1 MGKIWELDF
10 YSRPILDENKK
21 KVWEVLICESPLEV
35 GDDADSTFRYAQ
47 YCSSTQ
53 VNSVWLRQ
61 ALEEAMA
68 QSNQSPQKIRFFRT
82 QMNNM
87 ITKACNDLGILVA
100 PSRRTFTLNRWLSER
115 MQEVYPNHPGFQA
128 NVPNP
133 SVQMPTQAPE
143 SLPDALVGQQWA
155 FVTLEASAFE
165 EMHEWEIDFRE
176 AFPLKN
182 LAITPDTKIPG
193 LIIFSPRALPL
204 AGWLSGLDLGS
215 IKIDTNKRQVYKGN
229 ERIRLTGMEFS
240 LLELL
245 VGRSGK
251 PFSRSEILQE
261 VWGFTPAH
269 HVDTRVVDVHVS
281 RLRAKLEDDPSNPEL
296 ILTERGMGYFFRRIL
311 ESEED

>member
-1 MGKIWELDF
+1 MGGAIARTIESESRLTQGGMGKIWELDF

-68 QSNQSPQKIRFFRT
+68 QSGQSPQKIRFFRT

-100 PSRRTFTLNRWLSER
+100 PSRRTFTLNRWLDTR
-115 MQEVYPNHPGFQA
+115 MREVYPNHPGFQA

-182 LAITPDTKIPG
+182 LGITADTKIPG

-215 IKIDTNKRQVYKGN
+215 IKIDSEKD
-229 ERIRLTGMEFS
+229 RL
-240 LLELL
+240 LLETGVSDRWILANLKERALL
-245 VGRSGK
+245 TEAKGFEQAKQKAQGVHFLAVQSDPQAESFAG
-251 PFSRSEILQE
+251 FWLLQE
-261 VWGFTPAH
+261 
-269 HVDTRVVDVHVS
+269 
-281 RLRAKLEDDPSNPEL
+281 
-296 ILTERGMGYFFRRIL
+296 MGNG
-311 ESEED
+311 

>member
-165 EMHEWEIDFRE
+165 EMHEWEIDFQE
-176 AFPLKN
+176 AIPMKN
-182 LAITPDTKIPG
+182 IGITPDTKIPG

-204 AGWLSGLDLGS
+204 AGWLSGLDLAS
-215 IKIDTNKRQVYKGN
+215 IKIDREKD
-229 ERIRLTGMEFS
+229 RL
-240 LLELL
+240 LLETGVSDRWILANLKDRALL
-245 VGRSGK
+245 AEAKGFEQAKQKAQGVHFLAVQSDPQAESFAG
-251 PFSRSEILQE
+251 FWLLQE
-261 VWGFTPAH
+261 
-269 HVDTRVVDVHVS
+269 
-281 RLRAKLEDDPSNPEL
+281 
-296 ILTERGMGYFFRRIL
+296 MGNG
-311 ESEED
+311 

>member
-165 EMHEWEIDFRE
+165 EMHEWEIDFQE
-176 AFPLKN
+176 AIPMKN
-182 LAITPDTKIPG
+182 IGITPDTKIPG

-204 AGWLSGLDLGS
+204 AGWLSGLDLAS
-215 IKIDTNKRQVYKGN
+215 IKIDTEKD
-229 ERIRLTGMEFS
+229 RL
-240 LLELL
+240 LLETGVSDRWILANLKDRALL
-245 VGRSGK
+245 AEAKAFEQAKQKAQGVHFLAVQSDPQAESFAG
-251 PFSRSEILQE
+251 FWLLQE
-261 VWGFTPAH
+261 
-269 HVDTRVVDVHVS
+269 
-281 RLRAKLEDDPSNPEL
+281 
-296 ILTERGMGYFFRRIL
+296 MGNG
-311 ESEED
+311 

>member
-1 MGKIWELDF
+1 MGGAIARTIESESRLTQGGMGKIWELDF

-165 EMHEWEIDFRE
+165 EMHEWEIDFQE
-176 AFPLKN
+176 AIPMKN
-182 LAITPDTKIPG
+182 IGITPDTKIPG

-204 AGWLSGLDLGS
+204 AGWLSGLDLAS
-215 IKIDTNKRQVYKGN
+215 IKIDREKD
-229 ERIRLTGMEFS
+229 RL
-240 LLELL
+240 LLETGVSDRWILANLKDRALL
-245 VGRSGK
+245 AEAKGFEQAKQKAQGVHFLAVQSDPQAESFAG
-251 PFSRSEILQE
+251 FWLLQE
-261 VWGFTPAH
+261 
-269 HVDTRVVDVHVS
+269 
-281 RLRAKLEDDPSNPEL
+281 
-296 ILTERGMGYFFRRIL
+296 MGNG
-311 ESEED
+311 

>member
-61 ALEEAMA
+61 ALEEAIA

-87 ITKACNDLGILVA
+87 ITKACNDLGISVGA
-100 PSRRTFTLNRWLSER
+100 SRRTFALNRWLEER
-115 MQEVYPNHPGFQA
+115 MREVYPNHPGFQA

-143 SLPDALVGQQWA
+143 PLPDALVGQQWA
-155 FVTLEASAFE
+155 FVSLEASAFE

-182 LAITPDTKIPG
+182 IGITPDTKIPG

-204 AGWLSGLDLGS
+204 AAWLSGLDLAS
-215 IKIDTNKRQVYKGN
+215 IKIDSEKD
-229 ERIRLTGMEFS
+229 RL
-240 LLELL
+240 LLETGVSDRWILANLKDRTLL
-245 VGRSGK
+245 AEAKGFEQAKQKAQGVHFLAVQSDPQAESFAG
-251 PFSRSEILQE
+251 FWLLQE
-261 VWGFTPAH
+261 LG
-269 HVDTRVVDVHVS
+269 
-281 RLRAKLEDDPSNPEL
+281 N
-296 ILTERGMGYFFRRIL
+296 G
-311 ESEED
+311 